1 MIPTL
6 YYVLRHYHSLSPGPP
21 EEYFNHRSQIY
32 VMFFQLLFVF
42 NHKNWIPV
50 VLWRKKLQYV
60 IGPLFFST
68 HVQPRGHFDLRHV
81 TLYTRNG
88 QEESNSVSLARTR
101 KSVPKEKE
109 SGTLVYTWC
118 YSGTPQKKKRTFL
131 GFLSFVL
138 SRCLDILASLD
149 LCADIGWFEI
159 YNKCMDGLAR
169 CVALGLHNGD
179 KLLVYGNY

>member
-118 YSGTPQKKKRTFL
+118 YSGTPQKKEDLLRILVFRS
-131 GFLSFVL
+131 LSLFRYSGV
-138 SRCLDILASLD
+138 S
-149 LCADIGWFEI
+149 
-159 YNKCMDGLAR
+159 GLM
-169 CVALGLHNGD
+169 CGHWLIWNI
-179 KLLVYGNY
+179 